1 MTDLC
6 VGQHALVGRIDIED
20 SDLAARPGLKAEGIA
35 RLELLGEFGTTSQAN
50 LSPTSDGGDFVLT
63 IDTNRKSRNA
73 MLRIKRLE
81 RRKFITS
88 KIGFL
93 KSLHYSSNRCPPTR
107 YSILFALSLC
117 FILMKLFHE
126 LVVHVRIEFR

>member
-1 MTDLC
+1 M
-6 VGQHALVGRIDIED
+6 HDIAFEAGCTGSIFD
-20 SDLAARPGLKAEGIA
+20 MMQPLRC
-35 RLELLGEFGTTSQAN
+35 
-50 LSPTSDGGDFVLT
+50 DGVH
-63 IDTNRKSRNA
+63 S
-73 MLRIKRLE
+73 LRIKRLE
-81 RRKFITS
+81 RRKFITH